1 MIAIIPNWHPIFVHF
16 TIGLLGISVFFYLIS
31 SFMPAS
37 DELKRNWQ
45 IVARWCLW
53 SGMVITLFTLI
64 AGYFAYNSVAHDT
77 PSHEAMTKHRNWAFA
92 TATSF
97 ALLTIWS
104 ISIYK
109 KQQVPGVAFL
119 LFALLSGGLLAST
132 GWHGGEAV
140 YRYGLGVMSL
150 PQSEGEGHAHEHPGG
165 SEHETG
171 SEDTATENK
180 EDGQPHEHS
189 GSSDHEPASE
199 SSMKKSNEDGHAHG
213 HSKDSQHESE
223 TNKTDIPETPKPMEQ
238 APKSN
243 GHDQPHAH

>member
-1 MIAIIPNWHPIFVHF
+1 MITIIPNWHPIFVHF
-16 TIGLLGISVFFYLIS
+16 TIGLLGISVFFYLAS
-31 SFMPAS
+31 SFLPVS
-37 DELKRNWQ
+37 DELKKNWQ

-53 SGMVITLFTLI
+53 SGMAVTLITLT

-77 PSHEAMTKHRNWAFA
+77 PSHEAMTEHRNWAFA
-92 TATSF
+92 TAGCF
-97 ALLTIWS
+97 ALLTLWS
-104 ISIYK
+104 IWLHMK
-109 KQQVPGVAFL
+109 EQAPGIIFL

-165 SEHETG
+165 SEHESS
-171 SEDTATENK
+171 SENVATKSN
-180 EDGQPHEHS
+180 EDEQSHEHS
-189 GSSDHEPASE
+189 SGSNHEPSSE
-199 SSMKKSNEDGHAHG
+199 SPMIESNEDGHE
-213 HSKDSQHESE
+213 HSEDSQHESE
-223 TNKTDIPETPKPMEQ
+223 TNKPGMSEAAKPMEQ